1 MLKVMFF
8 LSKPFKM
15 ILEAILLLLKI
26 INQDD
31 GRSVKELLSE
41 NGYVK
46 FKSILSHL

>member
-15 ILEAILLLLKI
+15 ISEAILLLLKEI
-26 INQDD
+26 KQDD
-31 GRSVKELLSE
+31 GKSVKELLSE

-46 FKSILSHL
+46 FQSILSNL